1 MSGDFIRYYF
11 GNIHFEMLQNVQR
24 ESGKFNEWELIRG
37 SDFDRKNSYGYL
49 ENVSGHLH
57 RNQEL
62 LYAISRISVIAENKT
77 PQNVKPSILWEYE
90 FNVNDILSLLS
101 IACGRH
107 YSTLAVEKRL
117 GDKYTISLGLIT
129 NEITGGRWD
138 IVSISKLG
146 NFVSEALTFLEKNP
160 NWLDKSG
167 FVPSIY
173 WFTQA
178 QISSNTAPSILE
190 MGLYWVSM
198 EIIAGTYI
206 DTNDLKDAKNKKIT
220 NKKNRVKRF
229 INDKGYNGN
238 LWSFLDEMICDWYEI
253 RNEGFH
259 EGKEKLPD
267 DVLIKRRQQVR
278 DFVSLVLVEMLQPQD
293 EERRKLI
300 AERMQSY

>member
-1 MSGDFIRYYF
+1 MSEDFIRYYF
-11 GNIHFEMLQNVQR
+11 GDIHFEMLQDVQR

-49 ENVSGHLH
+49 GNVSGHLH

-62 LYAISRISVIAENKT
+62 LYAISKISVIAENKT

-90 FNVNDILSLLS
+90 FNINDILSLLS

-160 NWLDKSG
+160 SWLDKSG

-178 QISSNTAPSILE
+178 QMSCNIAPSVLE
-190 MGLYWVSM
+190 MGLYWVSI

-206 DTNDLKDAKNKKIT
+206 DSKGLKRKNKKE
-220 NKKNRVKRF
+220 RVKRF
-229 INDKGYNGN
+229 INDSGYKGDG
-238 LWSFLDEMICDWYEI
+238 WSFLDDMISDWYEI

-259 EGKEKLPD
+259 EGKEKLPI
-267 DVLIKRRQQVR
+267 DVLIRRRQQVR
-278 DFVSLVLVEMLQPQD
+278 DFASLVLVEMLQQQ
-293 EERRKLI
+293 EEKRKKEI
-300 AERMQSY
+300 AVRMQSY

>member
-1 MSGDFIRYYF
+1 MSEDFIRYYF
-11 GNIHFEMLQNVQR
+11 GDIHFEMLQNVQR

-62 LYAISRISVIAENKT
+62 LYAISKISVIAENKT

-90 FNVNDILSLLS
+90 FNINDILSLLS

-146 NFVSEALTFLEKNP
+146 KFVSEALTFLEKNP
-160 NWLDKSG
+160 SWLDKSG

-178 QISSNTAPSILE
+178 QMSCNIAPSVLE
-190 MGLYWVSM
+190 MGLYWVSI

-206 DTNDLKDAKNKKIT
+206 NSNGLNIKTKKE
-220 NKKNRVKRF
+220 RVKRF
-229 INDKGYNGN
+229 INDSGYKGDG
-238 LWSFLDEMICDWYEI
+238 WGFLDDMISDWYKI
-253 RNEGFH
+253 RSAGFH
-259 EGKEKLPD
+259 EGKEKLPM
-267 DVLIKRRQQVR
+267 DVLIRRRQQVR
-278 DFVSLVLVEMLQPQD
+278 DFTSLVFVEMLQPQGG
-293 EERRKLI
+293 ERQKEI
-300 AERMQSY
+300 AKRMKSY